1 MISACE
7 LIFSFSSCNNIFFLL
22 YRFSRFKI
30 VHPITEIVYA
40 QMTYVMGL
48 WGDVNVDK
56 RSAC

>member
-1 MISACE
+1 M
-7 LIFSFSSCNNIFFLL
+7 
-22 YRFSRFKI
+22 
-30 VHPITEIVYA
+30 HPITEIVYA